1 MAALLFSSCRTF
13 ILLFLFGGAIIM
25 PPVLPLC
32 RLLLLELEELR
43 PEVGGGIMIPP
54 LELKGDKSLICKTS
68 FQSQF
73 CYVLYFE
80 RAKQI

>member
-1 MAALLFSSCRTF
+1 
-13 ILLFLFGGAIIM
+13 M
-25 PPVLPLC
+25 PPVLPLPPLC
-32 RLLLLELEELR
+32 RLLELEELR

-80 RAKQI
+80 RAKQNLILWQAKVC